1 MKNLKR
7 KLCYF
12 PLNTKRKAFK
22 VFTIVIII
30 IAAYKFLKIIPTQDE
45 FDIHSLSLFP
55 PDRKESK
62 QPLVF
67 LHIGK
72 CGGTSFD
79 VVMRRAAKDLNWKY
93 IGRKHFD
100 WSYIDKTFGFDA
112 NVLTIFR
119 HPIDRAISHFHFAK
133 RLAWTK
139 GMKIRDQ
146 SIEEYLNDVE
156 SMLETRTVWMD
167 GQAGVMWLS
176 GLHVDNWVQI
186 PPSDIKEREKR
197 FLETKL
203 VAKLAIERM
212 LNTTWFG
219 VLEDLERSMKML
231 SATLGRSVQMAKQNV
246 NKHKD
251 ENSEVRK
258 KLAELMPFD
267 MWMYDYALKVFEA
280 RWKHYLGHRDVKIP
294 VPPDLPEMK
303 CTSTVTTFI
312 CKNSEMMGSFEY
324 NKYN

>member
-1 MKNLKR
+1 MKNIIR
-7 KLCYF
+7 RFCYF

-22 VFTIVIII
+22 VFTISIII
-30 IAAYKFLKIIPTQDE
+30 IAAYKFIKIILKQNE
-45 FDIHSLSLFP
+45 FDISSLSLFP

-79 VVMRRAAKDLNWKY
+79 VVMGRAAKDLNRKY

-119 HPIDRAISHFHFAK
+119 HPIDRAISHFNFAK

-186 PPSDIKEREKR
+186 PPSDIKEREKM

-203 VAKLAIERM
+203 VAKLVIERI

-231 SATLGRSVQMAKQNV
+231 SATLGRSVQMAKVNI

-251 ENSEVRK
+251 GNNEVRK

-267 MWMYDYALKVFEA
+267 LWMYDYALHVFEA
-280 RWKHYLGHRDVKIP
+280 RWKHYLGHKDVKVP
-294 VPPDLPEMK
+294 EPPDLPDIK
-303 CTSTVTTFI
+303 CKSTVTTFI
-312 CKNSEMMGSFEY
+312 CENAEKMGSFEY
-324 NKYN
+324 NKYT

>member
-1 MKNLKR
+1 MNYLKR
-7 KLCYF
+7 KLCYC
-12 PLNTKRKAFK
+12 PLNTKRKGFK
-22 VFTIVIII
+22 VFTIAIII
-30 IAAYKFLKIIPTQDE
+30 FITYKLRETIPKQDE
-45 FDIHSLSLFP
+45 FESHSLSLFP

-62 QPLVF
+62 HPLVF

-79 VVMRRAAKDLNWKY
+79 VVMGRAAKDLNWKY

-119 HPIDRAISHFHFAK
+119 HPIDRAISHFNFAK

-197 FLETKL
+197 FFETKL

-231 SATLGRSVQMAKQNV
+231 SATLGRSVQMAKLNI

-251 ENSEVRK
+251 GNNEVRK

-267 MWMYDYALKVFEA
+267 LWMYDYALHVFEA
-280 RWKHYLGHRDVKIP
+280 RWKHYLGHKDVKVP
-294 VPPDLPEMK
+294 VPPDLPDMK
-303 CTSTVTTFI
+303 CKSTVTTFI
-312 CKNSEMMGSFEY
+312 CENAENMGSFEY
-324 NKYN
+324 RKYT